1 MSSIRTQLNVGIL
14 LVLAIVFSA
23 GGWAVERRIG
33 KSLYETLDSNL
44 VTLFV
49 SEADGMLAQLRPDR
63 SGRRGSFDGRG
74 TEQLEGGEEKPD
86 PGELRRPRGLGPPP
100 RPAMIDPSKRQD
112 FLFQLWH
119 GSQAL
124 RSERLTTNL
133 IPFARDAEVSSL
145 TSLAPSAE
153 SFHTIKCETDAGPVT
168 ARALGVRFQPPT
180 PDGRRLHRPPPV
192 FDAVFA
198 IDESNLRETLSTV
211 RTVLVGAGLLG
222 LVASTVALLFIA
234 RSSLSPL
241 EELQRQLETLDAS
254 HPEARIN
261 LDRCVSEL
269 QPAIGQLNEL
279 LDRAQGEVQREKLF
293 SSYVSH
299 ELRTPLTGLR
309 LTMEMLLKRER
320 DADQYRRGLQDC
332 LQITRQMQELVLKLL
347 EFARADRLTLDRG
360 DVDVP
365 ALIEENWN
373 VMKERAEKRGLS
385 LRVADEGITLL
396 QTDPGLFER
405 VVANLL
411 DNAVDYADEG
421 SLIDVRLSSIADGM
435 ARLTFSNPS
444 KNTRSEDGEHAL
456 DAFWRADEARTP
468 GHHCGL
474 GLSLTR
480 RIIQQLGGHIGL
492 QTESGHF
499 TVEIELPERAPDP

>member
-1 MSSIRTQLNVGIL
+1 MNSIRTKLNVGIL
-14 LVLAIVFSA
+14 LVLAIVFAA
-23 GGWAVERRIG
+23 GGWAVERRIWR
-33 KSLYETLDSNL
+33 SLHEDLDRNL

-63 SGRRGSFDGRG
+63 QGRHGSPEGRDTESPEEGAGDPDRSG
-74 TEQLEGGEEKPD
+74 
-86 PGELRRPRGLGPPP
+86 LRKPRGHGPP
-100 RPAMIDPSKRQD
+100 RRAAMIDPSKRQD

-119 GSQAL
+119 GPQAL
-124 RSERLTTNL
+124 RSERLTANL
-133 IPFARDAEVSSL
+133 APFALEGEALPLSSL
-145 TSLAPSAE
+145 DPPPE
-153 SFHTIKCETDAGPVT
+153 SFRTITCETDSGPVT
-168 ARALGVRFQPPT
+168 ARALGLRFQPPV
-180 PDGRRLHRPPPV
+180 PDDRRPRPQPRV

-198 IDESNLRETLSTV
+198 VDDSSLRETLGTV
-211 RTVLVGAGLLG
+211 RGVLVGAGLLG